1 MTKHVKIAGEGQ
13 PLPVAAE
20 GWLDRVKRHPVVAW
34 ARRHP
39 VLALGLLLTII
50 PTLLATASGSWTQES
65 GVHGPLVLATAVWLV
80 WRSWDEIVAEARP
93 GKLWLAVPVVVIA
106 AGLYVF
112 GRAFNFLLIEVGA
125 LLLALLAIAYAL
137 AGERVLMK
145 LWFPIVYLGFL
156 IPLPGWFLD
165 SLTQPLKIFV
175 SDVVTWMLSGLG
187 YPITQVGVTLYIAQY
202 QLLVEDACA
211 GLNSLISLTAVG
223 LFYIY
228 LLHNASWRYS
238 LLLMMFLLPIAIA
251 ANIVRVIILVLLTY
265 YFGNEVAQGYLHDF
279 AGIVTFVAALLLIF
293 LLDALLTPVRRR
305 LTRELP
311 EVPHAAAT

>member
-1 MTKHVKIAGEGQ
+1 MTAAMPITERGA
-13 PLPVAAE
+13 VALA
-20 GWLDRVKRHPVVAW
+20 K
-34 ARRHP
+34 RHP
-39 VLALGLLLTII
+39 VLALALVVTML
-50 PTLLATASGSWTQES
+50 PTLYAMATQSWTQES

-80 WRSWDEIVAEARP
+80 WRRWDEIVAEAVP
-93 GKLWLAVPVVVIA
+93 GKLWLAVPFVVLASAV
-106 AGLYVF
+106 YVF

-125 LLLALLAIAYAL
+125 LLLALLGIAYAL
-137 AGERVLMK
+137 AGPRVLMK

-156 IPLPGWFLD
+156 VPIPGWILD
-165 SLTQPLKIFV
+165 SLTQPLKMFV
-175 SDVVTWMLSGLG
+175 SDAVTWLLSSVG

-211 GLNSLISLTAVG
+211 GLNSIISLTAVG

-238 LLLMMFLLPIAIA
+238 LLLLAFVFPIAIA

-279 AGIVTFVAALLLIF
+279 AGIVTFVSALLLIF
-293 LLDALLTPVRRR
+293 LLDTLLSPIRRR
-305 LTRELP
+305 LTRGDTG
-311 EVPHAAAT
+311 VAHAPAA